1 MDLGSSLVH
10 FYFDRIS
17 GIEAVVIDYIRP
29 SLFHGKTL
37 IPRIA
42 QACVWLLSA
51 FTLGSL
57 YYFSYTDVGLVNAI
71 KMLWRL

>member
-1 MDLGSSLVH
+1 MDKLDARL
-10 FYFDRIS
+10 YFVIS

-42 QACVWLLSA
+42 QGCVWILSA
-51 FTLGSL
+51 FTLGAL
-57 YYFSYTDVGLVNAI
+57 YYFNYTDVGLVSI
-71 KMLWRL
+71 